1 MPKRSG
7 VIYQELTEI
16 TDSDQKKQEASQKLT
31 TLAKESGRILLDIKA
46 VFPFN
51 FFPDEVILDETKA
64 SIHTN
69 FFFYSKEVRSIEY
82 EDIYNVF
89 IQQGLFFAKLEIVD
103 RFFSQQRICVEYLKK
118 AEAIRARRLIQGM
131 MIVKKDNI
139 DLSKLSVEEV
149 VAKLDRI
156 GKSH

>member
-1 MPKRSG
+1 M
-7 VIYQELTEI
+7 
-16 TDSDQKKQEASQKLT
+16 
-31 TLAKESGRILLDIKA
+31 
-46 VFPFN
+46 
-51 FFPDEVILDETKA
+51 
-64 SIHTN
+64 
-69 FFFYSKEVRSIEY
+69 RSIEY